1 MNSPISRRTVTASL
15 LAGAAALGTSGT
27 ARSAPAHY
35 PHGPHGRPGTPTVV
49 LIHGAFADASSWS
62 GVVERLQRHGHR
74 VLAPALPLRGLA
86 SDAAYIR
93 SVLDSVTGPVVL
105 VGHSYGG
112 AVISQAAADTP
123 HVKALVYVA
132 AFVPE
137 VGESALQLTDTFPGS
152 TLGQATVTQYYPLP
166 GGGQGEELII
176 KKDLFR
182 RQFAAGVPVRTA
194 QVMAAGQR
202 PITLA
207 ALQGARH
214 RRRLEDDPQ
223 LVPRGDRG
231 PQHPAGRR
239 AVDGRARRRPHGCRP
254 GPARGVRERPRARHR
269 PDPEGR
275 SHGSLRTL
283 TRAGHSF
290 PRPTTGIA
298 PGDAEPRGRDRVP
311 DAGASGTPGRPRG
324 TTHVRCPARTTPH
337 PHERTTR

>member
-1 MNSPISRRTVTASL
+1 MNAPIPRRTVTASL
-15 LAGAAALGTSGT
+15 LAGAAALGTAG
-27 ARSAPAHY
+27 AAYSAPATAHDT
-35 PHGPHGRPGTPTVV
+35 GRPHARPDTSTVV

-62 GVVERLQRHGHR
+62 GVVERLQRRGHR

-112 AVISQAAADTP
+112 AVISQAAADAP

-137 VGESALQLTDTFPGS
+137 VGESALQLTDRFPGS

-166 GGGQGEELII
+166 DGGQGEELVI

-202 PITLA
+202 PIALA
-207 ALQGARH
+207 ALREPATAAAWKTIPSWY
-214 RRRLEDDPQ
+214 LVATEDRNIP
-223 LVPRGDRG
+223 
-231 PQHPAGRR
+231 PAAERWM
-239 AVDGRARRRPHGCRP
+239 AERARARTVTVRAPHAVSVSDPGPVTDLILSAARSVRP
-254 GPARGVRERPRARHR
+254 GH
-269 PDPEGR
+269 
-275 SHGSLRTL
+275 
-283 TRAGHSF
+283 
-290 PRPTTGIA
+290 
-298 PGDAEPRGRDRVP
+298 
-311 DAGASGTPGRPRG
+311 
-324 TTHVRCPARTTPH
+324 
-337 PHERTTR
+337 